1 MKVIFKATAQQMS
14 LAAAD
19 LFAEAIR
26 AKPNLVLGL
35 ATGGTPEKMY
45 AELGRLHK
53 EDGLDFSRVVTFN
66 LDEYLGIHGEHDQSY
81 RYFMN
86 EKLFRHTNI
95 RLWNTHVLNGVA
107 DDPGRER
114 LASA

>member
-1 MKVIFKATAQQMS
+1 MNVVVKKTPEEMS

-19 LFAEAIR
+19 IFADAIR
-26 AKPNLVLGL
+26 AKPNIVLGL

-45 AELGRLHK
+45 AELARRHK
-53 EDGLDFSRVVTFN
+53 EEELDFTHVVTFN
-66 LDEYLGIHGEHDQSY
+66 LDEYLGLDGEHDQSY

-86 EKLFRHTNI
+86 DRLFNHINI

-107 DDPGRER
+107 EDPGRECIQK
-114 LASA
+114 